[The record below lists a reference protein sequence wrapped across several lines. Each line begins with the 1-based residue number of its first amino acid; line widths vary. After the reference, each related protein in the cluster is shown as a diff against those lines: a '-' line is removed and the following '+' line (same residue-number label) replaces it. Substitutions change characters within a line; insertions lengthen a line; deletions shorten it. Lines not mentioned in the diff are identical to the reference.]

1 MKRRERTTKP
11 DGLAIYSKAAGSLSS
26 RNRPDRGAE
35 ELGEITRSMAKQTE
49 AVTYDQALAWLR
61 DHQFDVLDAPGVSN
75 RVFLKKHNVSA
86 AIERAEDGGIRLFAK
101 PGYLVGGQ
109 IARLVDKGYQKFLK
123 TTKTEIP
130 ATADHLKAIH
140 TFSEELKEATGS
152 ISLYNES
159 LGTVSDR
166 YMYDRVED
174 RDEPKPVRPV
184 RPWEKTKQ

>member
-1 MKRRERTTKP
+1 MATKVE
-11 DGLAIYSKAAGSLSS
+11 S
-26 RNRPDRGAE
+26 
-35 ELGEITRSMAKQTE
+35 
-49 AVTYDQALAWLR
+49 VTYDQALAWLR

-75 RVFLKKHNVSA
+75 RVFLKKYGVSA
-86 AIERAEDGGIRLFAK
+86 AIQRDDEGGVRLFAK
-101 PGYLVGGQ
+101 PGYLIGGE

-130 ATADHLKAIH
+130 ASADHLKAIH
-140 TFSEELKEATGS
+140 NFSEELKEATGS

-174 RDEPKPVRPV
+174 RDEPTSVRPA
-184 RPWEKTKQ
+184 RPWDKRKGSKQ